1 MREFSVNFKNAMKQ
15 AEAEVVPSSSFVEV
29 EVKAGVDV
37 EVEVDA
43 TLIFRH
49 TGCLKKNAPLWF
61 LLISLVRNMLEGW
74 YIFHF
79 ERWDP

>member
-29 EVKAGVDV
+29 KAGVDV

-43 TLIFRH
+43 TLSFRH
-49 TGCLKKNAPLWF
+49 
-61 LLISLVRNMLEGW
+61 SLDGVQILFRWLGGGGWRNG
-74 YIFHF
+74 
-79 ERWDP
+79 D